1 MTTLPQQ
8 HSFKKITTMMYRN
21 LILFSL
27 FCTLRPFSSQAQR
40 FEAGVH
46 VGLNNFIGDLTDRF
60 NSVNIG
66 FGGHFTYNPHHKIA
80 VRMDLMN
87 QFFSGDDKLSHS
99 TYRQGRGFSFSYS
112 MQEISL
118 MSELRPFDRNQFNGT
133 TGNGFQKTFSPYG
146 FGGVGMLFRVSGKT
160 QAPTEV
166 LPAPFPEVGD
176 TKTSFPFLIMGGGLR
191 WHLAP
196 RYKLSG
202 EMSGRYYFSDY
213 IDGVSSNANPRSKDM
228 AFFGNLTLSYIL
240 DVPIAMRKR
249 SLFLL

>member
-1 MTTLPQQ
+1 LPHQQSLKIFTT
-8 HSFKKITTMMYRN
+8 IMYRN
-21 LILFSL
+21 PIFLSL
-27 FCTLRPFSSQAQR
+27 FCTLLPLSSQAQR

-46 VGLNNFIGDLTDRF
+46 AGINNFIGDLTDRL

-80 VRMDLMN
+80 LRMDLIN
-87 QFFSGDDKLSHS
+87 QFFSGSDKLSHS
-99 TYRQGRGFSFSYS
+99 TYRQGRGFSFAYS

-118 MSELRPFDRNQFNGT
+118 MGELRPFDRNQFNGT
-133 TGNGFQKTFSPYG
+133 IGNSFQKTFTPYG
-146 FGGVGMLFRVSGKT
+146 FGGAGMLFRVSGKT
-160 QAPTEV
+160 QAPAEV

-213 IDGVSSNANPRSKDM
+213 IDGVSANANPRSRDM

-240 DVPIAMRKR
+240 DVPTAMRKR